1 MILFVNRYCFISFLS
16 ISLPQS
22 ITHNYKRMKRH
33 LYLLLL
39 VFSIS
44 IGAQNISGSWSGA
57 MDVGASKLNITFNLS
72 KDNNG
77 KDVCTMDVPDQMKK
91 NIPTELILLSADSLK
106 LKIPA
111 LGVLYEG
118 CLKDGIIKGTFTQ
131 AIYTLQL
138 DLKPGKPLFRRPQT
152 PQPPF
157 AYHTEEVYFTN
168 TEDNAK
174 LCGTLTYP
182 IGYDKMKKRS
192 VPVVLMVTGSG
203 LQNRDEELFDHKPFL
218 VIADFLAKNGI
229 ASLRFDDRTMGKST
243 GDVKNATTYNFM
255 KDAAAG
261 LNYLRQRKEFGKVG
275 AMGHSEGGTIS
286 FMLGG
291 RQKTDFIISLAGT
304 GVRGD
309 SVLVSQNRIAMQQ
322 VNVPSQNINDYCNV
336 LKKVYQYKIDSR
348 AKVYKSTDN
357 PEAVV
362 DQIINEVKAN
372 LPSAQRANIINILNM
387 QNPWINFFIT
397 YDPCYDISKTKC
409 PVMAVNGSLD
419 SQVMPQYNLETIK
432 RLLPPN
438 KKNIIKEYKGL
449 NHLFQH
455 CTTGAFSEYNKIE
468 ETFAPEVLQDMV
480 GWIRSIAIN

>member
-1 MILFVNRYCFISFLS
+1 
-16 ISLPQS
+16 
-22 ITHNYKRMKRH
+22 MKRH
-33 LYLLLL
+33 ICLLLL

-44 IGAQNISGSWSGA
+44 VGAQNISGSWSGT
-57 MDVGASKLNITFNLS
+57 MDVGTNKLNITFNLS

-77 KDVCTMDVPDQMKK
+77 NNICTMDVPDQMKK
-91 NIPTELILLSADSLK
+91 NIPTELVLLSADSLK

-111 LGVLYEG
+111 LGVSYEG
-118 CLKDGIIKGTFTQ
+118 CLKDGVIKGTFTQ

-168 TEDNAK
+168 SEDNAK

-182 IGYDKMKKRS
+182 IGYDKMKKKS

-275 AMGHSEGGTIS
+275 VMGHSEGGTIS

-336 LKKVYQYKIDSR
+336 LKEIYQYKIDN
-348 AKVYKSTDN
+348 KKIDN
-357 PEAVV
+357 PEAVT
-362 DQIINEVKAN
+362 DQIINKTKAN

-387 QNPWINFFIT
+387 QNPWINYFIS
-397 YDPCYDISKTKC
+397 YDPGSDISKTKC
-409 PVMAVNGSLD
+409 PVMAINGSLD
-419 SQVMPQYNLETIK
+419 TQVMPQYNLETIK
-432 RLLPPN
+432 RLLPQN
-438 KKNIIKEYKGL
+438 KQNLIKEYKGL

-455 CTTGAFSEYNKIE
+455 CTTGAFSEYNNIE
-468 ETFAPEVLQDMV
+468 ETSSPEVLQDMV
-480 GWIRSIAIN
+480 EWIKSIAMN